1 MRKDKKIQKEERVL
15 TLLNQEWSNFKE
27 ILNTTKKPTPALK
40 ELMNLESFNSSK
52 I

>member
-1 MRKDKKIQKEERVL
+1 MRKNKEIQKEERVL
-15 TLLNQEWSNFKE
+15 MLSAQEWNNFEE

-40 ELMNLESFNSSK
+40 ELINLENFNSSK

>member
-1 MRKDKKIQKEERVL
+1 MRKDKEIQKEERVL
-15 TLLNQEWSNFKE
+15 ILSTQEWNNFEE

-52 I
+52 V